1 MDLNELR
8 QEIDNIDIELVKLFT
23 ARMAV
28 SAKVADYKREHNLPI
43 FHPGRERAIL
53 QKVAEM
59 AGPEMGNYT
68 RVLYSMLFELSRSYQ
83 SKRNEV
89 LSPLYRE
96 ISHSIEHTPKLFP
109 QTPIVA
115 CQGVEGAYSQI
126 ACEKIFKSPFIMY
139 FKNFE
144 AVFTAIEQGMCQYGI
159 LPIENS
165 TAGSVTKVYDLMIR
179 HNFSIVRTFRLKVD
193 HNLLVNPGT
202 SLSDIKTIYS
212 HEQAINQCGDFLQ
225 SLPGVNVIPVA
236 NTALASEMVAKSGQ
250 KDVAA
255 LSSRFC
261 AELYGLNCLAS
272 SVQDKGNNRTRFIC
286 ISKNLEIYP
295 GSDRTSIMMI
305 LPHKPG
311 TLYKVLA
318 RLYTLGINVT
328 KLESRPIP
336 DREFEFMFYFD
347 LETSIYSE
355 EYIQLMCELDDLCEE
370 FKYLGSYTEVVS

>member
-1 MDLNELR
+1 MDIAA
-8 QEIDNIDIELVKLFT
+8 QI
-23 ARMAV
+23 
-28 SAKVADYKREHNLPI
+28 ADYKKDNQLPI
-43 FHPGRERAIL
+43 FVPSREREKL
-53 QKVAEM
+53 QDVAEK
-59 AGPEMGNYT
+59 AGPEMANYT

-83 SKRNEV
+83 SKRNGE
-89 LSPLYRE
+89 LSQLY
-96 ISHSIEHTPKLFP
+96 HSITNAIENTPKLFP
-109 QTPIVA
+109 QAPMVA

-126 ACEKIFKSPFIMY
+126 ACEKMFKNPFIMY

-144 AVFTAIEQGMCQYGI
+144 AIFAAIEQGMCQYGI

-165 TAGSVTKVYDLMIR
+165 TAGSVKKVYDLMIK
-179 HNFSIVRTFRLKVD
+179 HNFSIVRTFRLKID

-202 SLSDIKTIYS
+202 KLEDIKEIYS
-212 HEQAINQCGDFLQ
+212 HEQALNQCGDFIH
-225 SLPGVNVIPVA
+225 SLSGVNVIPVS
-236 NTALASEMVAKSGQ
+236 NTAVAAEMVAKSGR

-255 LSSRFC
+255 LSSRSC
-261 AELYGLNCLAS
+261 AELYGLECLAA

-295 GSDRTSIMMI
+295 GSDKTSIMMI
-305 LPHKPG
+305 LNHKPG
-311 TLYKVLA
+311 ALYKVLA

-355 EYIQLMCELDDLCEE
+355 EFIQLMCELDELCEE
-370 FKYLGSYTEVVS
+370 FKYLGSYTEVV

>member
-1 MDLNELR
+1 MDIQELR
-8 QEIDNIDIELVKLFT
+8 QQIDVIDDQLVALFGQ
-23 ARMAV
+23 RMDIA
-28 SAKVADYKREHNLPI
+28 AQIAEYKKENNLPI
-43 FHPGRERAIL
+43 LVPARERAKL
-53 QKVAEM
+53 QDVAEKAGDM
-59 AGPEMGNYT
+59 ANYT
-68 RVLYSMLFELSRSYQ
+68 RVLYSMIFELSRSYQ
-83 SKRNEV
+83 SKHTGE
-89 LSPLYRE
+89 LTPLYHQ
-96 ISHSIEHTPKLFP
+96 ITKAIEETPKLFP
-109 QTPIVA
+109 QAPMVA

-126 ACEKIFKSPFIMY
+126 ACEKIFKSPLIVY

-165 TAGSVTKVYDLMIR
+165 TAGSVKKVYDLMIR

-193 HNLLVNPGT
+193 HNLLANPGT
-202 SLSDIKTIYS
+202 KLSDIKEIYS
-212 HEQAINQCGDFLQ
+212 HEQALNQCGDFLH
-225 SLPGVNVIPVA
+225 SLPNVNAIPVE
-236 NTALASEMVAKSGQ
+236 NTAIAAQMVLQSGR

-255 LSSRFC
+255 LSSRSC
-261 AELYGLNCLAS
+261 AALYGLECLKS

-295 GSDRTSIMMI
+295 GADRTSIMMI
-305 LPHKPG
+305 LNHKPG
-311 TLYKVLA
+311 ALYKVLA

-355 EYIQLMCELDDLCEE
+355 EYVQLMCELDELCEE
-370 FKYLGSYTEVVS
+370 FKYLGSYREIV

>member
-1 MDLNELR
+1 MDLTEIR
-8 QEIDNIDIELVKLFT
+8 QQIDGIDQELVSLFCQ
-23 ARMAV
+23 RMNL
-28 SAKVADYKREHNLPI
+28 SAQVADYKKANNLPI
-43 FHPGRERAIL
+43 FVPARERAIL
-53 QKVAEM
+53 QKAAEM
-59 AGPEMGNYT
+59 AGPEMETYT

-83 SKRNEV
+83 SKKT
-89 LSPLYRE
+89 LTTGALHKKIAS
-96 ISHSIEHTPKLFP
+96 SIENTPKLFP
-109 QTPIVA
+109 QAPIVA

-139 FKNFE
+139 FKNFDG
-144 AVFTAIEQGMCQYGI
+144 VFNAIEQGMCQYGI

-179 HNFSIVRTFRLKVD
+179 HNFSIVRTFRLKID
-193 HNLLVNPGT
+193 HNLLALPGAKI
-202 SLSDIKTIYS
+202 SDIKEVYS
-212 HEQAINQCGDFLQ
+212 HEQAINQCSDFLRG
-225 SLPGVNVIPVA
+225 LPGVNVVA
-236 NTALASEMVAKSGQ
+236 VENTAMASEMVAKSGQ

-255 LSSRFC
+255 LSSRSC
-261 AELYGLNCLAS
+261 ADLYGLSCLAA

-295 GSDRTSIMMI
+295 GSDKTSIMMV

-311 TLYKVLA
+311 ALYKVLA

-347 LETSIYSE
+347 LDTSIYSE
-355 EYIQLMCELDDLCEE
+355 EYVQLMCELDELCEE
-370 FKYLGSYTEVVS
+370 FKYLGSYTEVI

>member
-8 QEIDNIDIELVKLFT
+8 QEIDAIDDQLVNLFCQ
-23 ARMAV
+23 RMAV
-28 SAKVADYKREHNLPI
+28 SAKVADYKRENNLPI

-53 QKVAEM
+53 QKVADK
-59 AGPEMGNYT
+59 AGPEMSNYT

-83 SKRNEV
+83 AKRNDV
-89 LSPLYRE
+89 PSPLYQL
-96 ISHSIEHTPKLFP
+96 ISRAIEETPKLFP
-109 QTPIVA
+109 QAPIVA

-126 ACEKIFKSPFIMY
+126 ACEKIFKSPFILY

-193 HNLLVNPGT
+193 HNLLAKPGT
-202 SLSDIKTIYS
+202 KLSDIKTIYS
-212 HEQAINQCGDFLQ
+212 HEQAINQCADFLQ

-236 NTALASEMVAKSGQ
+236 NTALASEMVSQSEGN
-250 KDVAA
+250 DVAA

-261 AELYGLNCLAS
+261 AELYGLTCLAS
-272 SVQDKGNNRTRFIC
+272 SVQDAGNNRTRFIC
-286 ISKNLEIYP
+286 ITKNLEVYP
-295 GSDRTSIMMI
+295 GADKTSIMMI

-311 TLYKVLA
+311 ALYKVLA

-328 KLESRPIP
+328 KLESRPLP

-347 LETSIYSE
+347 LETSIYSQE
-355 EYIQLMCELDDLCEE
+355 FIQLMCELEDLCEE
-370 FKYLGSYTEVVS
+370 FKYLGSYSEVV